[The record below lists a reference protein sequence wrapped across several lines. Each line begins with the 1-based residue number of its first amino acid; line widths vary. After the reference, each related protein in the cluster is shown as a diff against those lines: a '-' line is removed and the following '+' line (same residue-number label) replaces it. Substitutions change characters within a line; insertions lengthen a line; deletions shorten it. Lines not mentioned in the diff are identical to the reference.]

1 MATILIV
8 EDRPINRR
16 FVASF
21 LEARGHRVL
30 GASDGEAAL
39 RIVRAERPDLVIID
53 ILTSVM
59 DGCQFV
65 VTLRSDPELVQPRV
79 VFRSAGYIEVE
90 AEALANAFGASF
102 VAKPAGPQEL
112 LAVVDAALSGPH
124 PPPGEPRPEYRSIDT
139 FLRPMARKLHR
150 YIAKLER
157 LNADQDRGIAER
169 DAQLEVT
176 RAALDREIEKRLLAE
191 QDLTQGNLRLREQV
205 VHDGLT
211 GLHNRRYVEESLG
224 REESRARRTGQS
236 FGVMMIDIDN
246 FKRFN
251 DTLGHA
257 AGDAVLRAIGQYMQ
271 SAARGEDIVSRYGGE
286 EFVLVM
292 TQASQSAVLE
302 RAEKLRIGVQELEIE
317 YESRRVGPVTI
328 SVGVGI
334 FPDHGESGYAVLRV
348 ADAALYRAKQSGR
361 NRVVAGDVV
370 RVGPGIGAPPFGRSR
385 TQ

>member
-16 FVASF
+16 FVESF
-21 LEARGHRVL
+21 LEDRGHRVL
-30 GASDGEAAL
+30 GASDGGAAL
-39 RIVRAERPDLVIID
+39 RIVRDEKPDLVIID
-53 ILTSVM
+53 SLTSGM

-65 VTLRSDPELVQPRV
+65 VTLRSAPDLIQPRIL
-79 VFRSAGYIEVE
+79 FRSAPYIEVE
-90 AEALANAFGASF
+90 AKALASAFGASF
-102 VAKPAGPQEL
+102 VAKPAGPRAL
-112 LAVVDAALSGPH
+112 FAAVDAALSGPQ
-124 PPPGEPRPEYRSIDT
+124 PPPGEPRPEYESIDT
-139 FLRPMARKLHR
+139 SLRPMAKKLHW
-150 YIAKLER
+150 YVAKLER
-157 LNADQDRGIAER
+157 LNAQLGRGITER
-169 DAQLEVT
+169 DTQLEVA
-176 RAALDREIEKRLLAE
+176 RAALDQEIEKRLWAE
-191 QDLTQGNLRLREQV
+191 QELTQGNLRLREQV

-211 GLHNRRYVEESLG
+211 GLYNRRYVEESLG

-271 SAARGEDIVSRYGGE
+271 GAARGEDIVSRYGGE

-292 TQASQSAVLE
+292 AQASQSSVLE
-302 RAEKLRIGVQELEIE
+302 RAEKLRIGVQDLEIE

-334 FPDHGESGYAVLRV
+334 FPYHGESGHAVLRV
-348 ADAALYRAKQSGR
+348 ADAALYRAKQAGR
-361 NRVVAGDVV
+361 NCVVAGDAVK
-370 RVGPGIGAPPFGRSR
+370 A
-385 TQ
+385 

>member
-8 EDRPINRR
+8 EDGPINRR
-16 FVASF
+16 FVATF
-21 LEARGHRVL
+21 LQDRGHRVL
-30 GASDGEAAL
+30 GATDGEAAL

-53 ILTSVM
+53 ILTPGM

-65 VTLRSDPELVQPRV
+65 LTLRSDPDLVQPRV
-79 VFRSAGYIEVE
+79 VFRSAAYIEVE

-102 VAKPAGPQEL
+102 LAKPAAPQAL
-112 LAVVDAALSGPH
+112 LAVVDAALSGPR
-124 PPPGEPRPEYRSIDT
+124 PPPGGPRPDYESIDT
-139 FLRPMARKLHR
+139 FLRPIARKLHR
-150 YIAKLER
+150 HTAKLER
-157 LNADQDRGIAER
+157 LNARLDRGIAER
-169 DAQLEVT
+169 DAQLETVRT
-176 RAALDREIEKRLLAE
+176 ALDREIEKRLWAE
-191 QDLTQGNLRLREQV
+191 QELTQANLRLREQV

-211 GLHNRRYVEESLG
+211 GLYNRRYVEESLG

-257 AGDAVLRAIGQYMQ
+257 AGDAVLRAIGHYMQ
-271 SAARGEDIVSRYGGE
+271 STARGEDIVSRYGGE

-292 TQASQSAVLE
+292 AQAALSAVLE
-302 RAEKLRIGVQELEIE
+302 RAEKLRRGVQELRVE

-334 FPDHGESGYAVLRV
+334 FPHHGENGHEVLRV

-361 NRVVAGDVV
+361 NRVVVGDAVK
-370 RVGPGIGAPPFGRSR
+370 A
-385 TQ
+385 

>member
-16 FVASF
+16 FVGSF
-21 LEARGHRVL
+21 LEDRGHRVL

-39 RIVRAERPDLVIID
+39 RIVRAETPDLVVID
-53 ILTSVM
+53 ILTSGM

-79 VFRSAGYIEVE
+79 VFRSAAYIEVE

-102 VAKPAGPQEL
+102 VAKPAGPEEF
-112 LAVVDAALSGPH
+112 LAVVDEALSAPQ
-124 PPPGEPRPEYRSIDT
+124 PPPGGPRTDHESIDT
-139 FLRPMARKLHR
+139 FLRPIARKLHR
-150 YIAKLER
+150 YTAKLER
-157 LNADQDRGIAER
+157 LNAQLGRGIAER
-169 DAQLEVT
+169 DAQLEVA
-176 RAALDREIEKRLLAE
+176 RAALDQEIEKRLWAE
-191 QDLTQGNLRLREQV
+191 QELTQGNLHLREQV

-211 GLHNRRYVEESLG
+211 GLYNRRYVEESLG

-257 AGDAVLRAIGQYMQ
+257 AGDAVLRALGHYMQ

-292 TQASQSAVLE
+292 VQASQRAVLE
-302 RAEKLRIGVQELEIE
+302 RAEKLRHGVQELEIE
-317 YESRRVGPVTI
+317 YEGRRVGPVTI
-328 SVGVGI
+328 SVGIGI
-334 FPDHGESGYAVLRV
+334 FPEHGENGHAVLRA

-361 NRVVAGDVV
+361 NRVVAGDIV
-370 RVGPGIGAPPFGRSR
+370 RA
-385 TQ
+385 